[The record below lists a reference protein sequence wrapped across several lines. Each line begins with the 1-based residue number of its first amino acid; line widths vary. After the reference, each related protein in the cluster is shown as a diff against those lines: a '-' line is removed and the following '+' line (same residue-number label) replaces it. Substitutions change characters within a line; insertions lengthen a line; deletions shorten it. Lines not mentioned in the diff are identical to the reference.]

1 MRTIILCGVL
11 FTTVC
16 ANVNAQPS
24 EPAKDLTVRAEY
36 TLKTPRTREPVLG
49 GSKDKVAVTV
59 WIPSGVKTVR
69 GAVCNPFSKGEDVSK
84 HWQAACRHWKF
95 AYVQV
100 DFDAVKKDE
109 FGILKTGLNDLA
121 KESQHPE
128 LAHVP
133 LCFLGMSRGGG
144 MSMQLT
150 ELMPERTIACAPV
163 CLEVGPESDA
173 ARRVPAIT
181 IFGEKDG
188 SQMEK
193 LLTKLPAARKQNAQW
208 AIAVQWNR
216 KHEFGQANNLAF
228 VFFDDVISRRVPG
241 KFDAGKPVK
250 LAELSPES
258 GWLGDTDAWNKTG
271 AIPTIA
277 AWKDYKGDRDS
288 ACWFPSH
295 RVAATWQAF
304 VSGTKDVTIAE
315 PAGLGDG
322 QAFTL
327 RPATKPITLKL
338 TLAPSLKPTKV
349 ELWNGNERLAE
360 KTEAPWA
367 FDVTLKPGVHALH
380 AVVSQKEIASRTSR
394 PHTIVVGE

>member
-1 MRTIILCGVL
+1 MRAVILCGAL
-11 FTTVC
+11 C
-16 ANVNAQPS
+16 ATICVSLTADAN
-24 EPAKDLTVRAEY
+24 EPAKDITVRAEY

-84 HWQAACRHWKF
+84 HWQAACRQWKF

-109 FGILKTGLNDLA
+109 FSILKTGLNDLA

-128 LAHVP
+128 LAHMP
-133 LCFLGMSRGGG
+133 LCFIGMSRGGG

-150 ELMPERTIACAPV
+150 ELMPERTIASAPV
-163 CLEVGPESDA
+163 CLEVGPESEA
-173 ARRVPAIT
+173 SRRIPALT

-193 LLTKLPAARKQNAQW
+193 LLTKLPTARKQNSQW

-228 VFFDDVISRRVPG
+228 VFFDDVISRRVPRDT
-241 KFDAGKPVK
+241 DAGKPVK

-258 GWLGDTDAWNKTG
+258 GWLGDTDAWSKTG
-271 AIPTIA
+271 SLPTISE
-277 AWKDYKGDRDS
+277 WKDYKGDRDK

-304 VSGTKDVTIAE
+304 VSGTKDVTITE

-322 QAFTL
+322 QAFAL
-327 RPATKPITLKL
+327 RPANKPVAVKL
-338 TLAPSLKPTKV
+338 TVAATLKPTKV
-349 ELWNGNERLAE
+349 ELWSGNERLAE
-360 KTEAPWA
+360 KTEGPWN
-367 FDVTLKPGVHALH
+367 FEVSLKPGIHAIY
-380 AVVSQKEIASRTSR
+380 AVVTQKDIAPRTSR